1 MYLDPP
7 SWDRGTSA
15 SDYILKALNTI
26 ITAINTANN
35 IILIQGKCILV
46 VESALYG
53 MFCVCNLRNQY
64 VIGRTNKNKLP
75 FLNSQHTR
83 MLLWFC
89 KLFNIIDTFNPKSSA
104 PRIQARETRWLK
116 KSFGILKELFRC
128 RPLLWQNSDQKVK
141 KTKKQKWYFSCSNY
155 IIFYSTIDRYMR
167 CVSYLWQHMRVVSVM
182 YTGHTS
188 LELI

>member
-53 MFCVCNLRNQY
+53 MFCVCNLS
-64 VIGRTNKNKLP
+64 VIGRTNKNKLL
-75 FLNSQHTR
+75 FLNSQHTW
-83 MLLWFC
+83 MLQYDSADYLTLLIPSRRSRLLS
-89 KLFNIIDTFNPKSSA
+89 KNSGQRNHMALEVIRNSQRIIPLPSA
-104 PRIQARETRWLK
+104 SHK
-116 KSFGILKELFRC
+116 KFWPES
-128 RPLLWQNSDQKVK
+128 
-141 KTKKQKWYFSCSNY
+141 
-155 IIFYSTIDRYMR
+155 
-167 CVSYLWQHMRVVSVM
+167 
-182 YTGHTS
+182 
-188 LELI
+188 